1 MRNEIPGLRTS
12 SEIHET
18 INLKPAGEVVIGVA
32 TTIPAESKD
41 EEEGQEEEAKR
52 RRKGGE
58 EGRRRGAETP

>member
-41 EEEGQEEEAKR
+41 EEEGEEEEAKR
-52 RRKGGE
+52 RQRGGE